1 MEVADE
7 AAIDGETESF
17 IWKEGFSYSV
27 SDLHSATYKIVP
39 QQFVDCIDIV
49 LVVIVVKTSGLGTIF
64 VVGTPN

>member
-17 IWKEGFSYSV
+17 IRKEGFGYSV

-39 QQFVDCIDIV
+39 QQFVDIV
-49 LVVIVVKTSGLGTIF
+49 LVVIVVKTSGLGTKF